1 MTGAQYIID
10 SLVRRGVTDA
20 FGIPGGVILRL
31 IYEMDSRKGELMP
44 HLSYHEQAAGFAAC
58 GYAQASGKL
67 GIAYATRGPG
77 FTNLISA
84 MADAY
89 YDSLPVLFITAH
101 IAPCPPEGMRA
112 MVDQE
117 MDTCAMVK
125 NITKE
130 AIRLDDAETFSK
142 EFEDLCD
149 IALEGRKG
157 PVLLDVASRI
167 LNQEIPIVQY
177 EHGMHGLKIDDT
189 DAVEDIVSSIHDAKR
204 PVILAGDGI
213 NQAGAKK
220 AFLEFVSLAGVPV
233 ISSRFSHDILG
244 GSDQYFGYVGS
255 HGMRAANFILS
266 KCDLIVSLGNRLHF
280 PLNSETFGEIFTH
293 AKLIRCEV
301 DNKEFLR
308 EIPNS
313 TCYQSDVKS
322 LIERLCPDKYD
333 YGKHDEWKDICNL
346 LKKELQE
353 EDMNEAIR
361 QIAAI
366 LKNTPENSSVVNDVG
381 NNEFWVSRA
390 SVYAKSNHRTYYSKS
405 FGALGC
411 GLGKAIGVYYATRKP
426 VVCFVGDQGLQMNI
440 QELQFIA
447 QHHLPIIVVLINN
460 SSSGMIRD
468 REKSYGMFLH
478 TTKDSGF
485 CSPDYKMIARAY
497 GIVYHLIKEVGDVKI
512 MMNKDVNPTFI
523 EIQVDEEIGLTPNL
537 PRGLKCQD
545 MQPALPREKYEY
557 LNLL

>member
-1 MTGAQYIID
+1 MTGAQYIVD

-31 IYEMDSRKGELMP
+31 IYEMDSRKGDFIP

-101 IAPCPPEGMRA
+101 TAPCPPEGMRA
-112 MVDQE
+112 MADQE

-130 AIRLDDAETFSK
+130 AIRLDDAEAFSK
-142 EFEDLCD
+142 EFERLCD

-177 EHGMHGLKIDDT
+177 EQTMNRLRMDDT
-189 DAVEDIVSSIHDAKR
+189 DAVKDIVSSIHDAKR
-204 PVILAGDGI
+204 PVILVGDGI

-220 AFLEFVSLAGVPV
+220 AFSEFVSLAGVPV

-244 GSDQYFGYVGS
+244 GSDQYYGYVGS
-255 HGMRAANFILS
+255 HGMRTANFILS

-280 PLNSETFGEIFTH
+280 PVTSETFGEIFSH
-293 AKLIRCEV
+293 ARLIRCEF

-313 TCYQSDVKS
+313 TCYHSDVKS
-322 LIERLCPDKYD
+322 LIERLCSDNYD
-333 YGKHDEWKDICNL
+333 YGNHDEWKEICDIL
-346 LKKELQE
+346 RKELQE
-353 EDMNEAIR
+353 EDMNEVIK

-366 LKNTPENSSVVNDVG
+366 LKYTPENWSVVNDVG

-390 SVYAKSNHRTYYSKS
+390 CVYAKDNHRTYYSKS

-447 QHHLPIIVVLINN
+447 QHQLPIMVVLINN
-460 SSSGMIRD
+460 SASGMIRD
-468 REKSYGMFLH
+468 REKSFGMFLH

-485 CSPDYKMIARAY
+485 DSPDFKAVARAY
-497 GIVYHLIKEVGDVKI
+497 GIAYHLMEGTGGVKV
-512 MMNKDVNPTFI
+512 MMEQYVLPTFI

-537 PRGLKCQD
+537 PRGVKCQD

-557 LNLL
+557 LNQL

>member
-1 MTGAQYIID
+1 MTGAEYIVD
-10 SLVRRGVTDA
+10 SLIRKGVTDA
-20 FGIPGGVILRL
+20 FGIPGGVILQL
-31 IYEMDSRKGELMP
+31 IYEMDSRNGELMP

-58 GYAQASGKL
+58 GYAQSSGKL
-67 GIAYATRGPG
+67 GVAYATRGPG

-89 YDSLPVLFITAH
+89 YDSLSVLFITAH
-101 IAPCPPEGMRA
+101 TAPCPPEGMRA
-112 MVDQE
+112 MADQE
-117 MDTCAMVK
+117 MDTCAMVRS
-125 NITKE
+125 ITKK
-130 AIRLDDAETFSK
+130 AVRLDDADTFSK
-142 EFEDLCD
+142 EFERLCN
-149 IALEGRKG
+149 IALDGRKG
-157 PVLLDVASRI
+157 PVLLDIASRI
-167 LNQEIPIVQY
+167 LNQEIPIAQY
-177 EHGMHGLKIDDT
+177 EYGMHGHKIDDT
-189 DAVEDIVSSIHDAKR
+189 NAVKDIVSSIHDAKR

-213 NQAGAKK
+213 NQARAKK
-220 AFLEFVSLAGVPV
+220 AFLEFVSLAGLPV

-244 GSDQYFGYVGS
+244 GSDQYYGYVGS
-255 HGMRAANFILS
+255 HGMRTANFILS

-280 PLNSETFGEIFTH
+280 PVTSETFGDIFSH
-293 AKLIRCEV
+293 ARLIRCEV

-313 TCYQSDVKS
+313 TCYYSEVKS
-322 LIERLCPDKYD
+322 LIERLCSDNFD
-333 YGKHDEWKDICNL
+333 YGKHDEWKGICDL

-353 EDMNEAIR
+353 EDMNEAIK

-366 LKNTPENSSVVNDVG
+366 LKNMPENWSVVNDVG

-426 VVCFVGDQGLQMNI
+426 VVCFVGDQGIQMNI

-447 QHHLPIIVVLINN
+447 QHQLPIIVVLINN
-460 SSSGMIRD
+460 ATSGMIRD
-468 REKSYGMFLH
+468 RERSFAKFLH

-485 CSPDYKMIARAY
+485 GSPDYKAIARAY
-497 GIVYHLIKEVGDVKI
+497 GIAYHLMEGAGDVKV
-512 MMNKDVNPTFI
+512 MMEKYVHPTFI
-523 EIQVDEEIGLTPNL
+523 EIQVDEETGLTPNL
-537 PRGLKCQD
+537 PRGVKCQD

-557 LNLL
+557 LNGL

>member
-1 MTGAQYIID
+1 MTGAQYIVD
-10 SLVRRGVTDA
+10 SLIRRGVTDA

-67 GIAYATRGPG
+67 GVAYATRGPG

-84 MADAY
+84 IADAY

-112 MVDQE
+112 MADQE
-117 MDTCAMVK
+117 MDTCVMVR

-130 AIRLDDAETFSK
+130 AIRLDDADTFSK
-142 EFEDLCD
+142 EFERLCK
-149 IALEGRKG
+149 IALDGRKG
-157 PVLLDVASRI
+157 PVLLDVSSRI
-167 LNQEIPIVQY
+167 LNQEIPIAQY
-177 EHGMHGLKIDDT
+177 EHAMRGHKIDDT
-189 DAVEDIVSSIHDAKR
+189 GAIQDIVSSIHDAKR

-213 NQAGAKK
+213 NQAGAQK
-220 AFLEFVSLAGVPV
+220 AFLEFVSMAGVPV

-244 GSDQYFGYVGS
+244 GSDHYYGFVGS
-255 HGMRAANFILS
+255 HGMRTANFILS
-266 KCDLIVSLGNRLHF
+266 KCDLIVSLGNRLHV
-280 PLNSETFGEIFTH
+280 PVTSETFGEIFSH
-293 AKLIRCEV
+293 ARLIRCDV
-301 DNKEFLR
+301 DCKEFLR

-313 TCYQSDVKS
+313 TCYHSDMRS
-322 LIERLCPDKYD
+322 LIEKLCSDNYD
-333 YGKHDEWKDICNL
+333 YGKHDDWKGVCDL
-346 LKKELQE
+346 LKKELQK
-353 EDMNEAIR
+353 EDMNEAIK

-366 LKNTPENSSVVNDVG
+366 LKYTPESWSVVNDVG

-390 SVYAKSNHRTYYSKS
+390 SVNAKSNHRTYYSKS

-411 GLGKAIGVYYATRKP
+411 GLGKAIGIFYTTRKP
-426 VVCFVGDQGLQMNI
+426 VLCFVGDQGLQMNI

-447 QHHLPIIVVLINN
+447 QHQLPIMVVLINN
-460 SSSGMIRD
+460 SASGMIRD
-468 REKSYGMFLH
+468 REKSYGIFLH

-497 GIVYHLIKEVGDVKI
+497 GIAYHLMEGVSGMKVLMGKSVH
-512 MMNKDVNPTFI
+512 PTFI

-537 PRGLKCQD
+537 PRGVKCQD
-545 MQPALPREKYEY
+545 MQPALPREKYDY
-557 LNLL
+557 LNNL